1 MNRLILTVLLVG
13 LAAPCALSQDSKL
26 SYDAPAIQSA
36 GEAFKAGAAAAARGD
51 LKTAHADFAKVVR
64 LAPKVAA
71 GHSALG
77 AVMLGEGQIAE
88 AIAELEQAHKLD
100 PQDNAAATNL
110 AIAYC
115 RQGNWQKSIALF
127 KALQSEGVT
136 LQPDVLAVYARA
148 LDGAG
153 DAVGAEKVL
162 RAALDAAPK
171 NASLHDNLGSV
182 LAEQKRYADAEA
194 EFGKA
199 VELDGGTVAYQ
210 VHLGSLFLVETK
222 MNDAIQYL
230 SAAVALAP
238 NDSQANL
245 QLGKALQ
252 AAGQSEQAIEKLRRA
267 HELDPQ
273 SVDAT
278 YHLGLAL
285 QNHGDTA
292 ESLPLLQHVADQR
305 PEDSDVLINLGLA
318 LVQSGKAK
326 EALPIYQRALHLSP
340 NNAVLHQ
347 NLGVAYLQQSDLTG
361 AIQQFKDGLLISP
374 DSPQLHYDLG
384 LALKLQDRIPEAIPE
399 FERAGQL
406 DPSLPDPP
414 YTLGVLYMQTGKF
427 EDSARELQ
435 VALALRPDNGDAWS
449 ILGSVY
455 KQMNEPA
462 KAIEAIRRA
471 IQLLPAQPSP
481 HITLAAIL
489 AQQGDVEGAKAE
501 RKIGADLSRVAV
513 AHQRATFALE
523 SGKALRQRGQLAEAL
538 QQLQVAETA
547 DPKNAAIHREIA
559 MVLQLQGKG
568 ADAALERSKADE
580 LDPGSKGDQ

>member
-1 MNRLILTVLLVG
+1 M
-13 LAAPCALSQDSKL
+13 PYALSQDSKL
-26 SYDAPAIQSA
+26 SYDAPAIQTA
-36 GEAFKAGAAAAARGD
+36 GEAFKAGTAAATRGD
-51 LKTAHADFAKVVR
+51 LKTAHAEFAKVVR

-100 PQDNAAATNL
+100 PQDKTATTNL

-115 RQGNWQKSIALF
+115 RQNNWEKSIALF
-127 KALQSEGVT
+127 KGLQSDGVT
-136 LQPDVLAVYARA
+136 LQSNVLAIYARA

-153 DAVGAEKVL
+153 DASGAEKVL
-162 RAALDAAPK
+162 RGALEAAPN
-171 NASLHDNLGSV
+171 NAVLHDNLGSV
-182 LAEQKRYADAEA
+182 LAEQKRYPEAEA
-194 EFGKA
+194 EFAKA
-199 VELDGGTVAYQ
+199 VQLDGSTVAYQ
-210 VHLGSLFLVETK
+210 VHLGSLYLVETK
-222 MNDAIQYL
+222 MNEAIQYL

-238 NDSQANL
+238 NDVQANL

-273 SVDAT
+273 SVDAA

-326 EALPIYQRALHLSP
+326 EALPIYQRALRLSP

-361 AIQQFKDGLLISP
+361 AIQQFKAGLVISP

-406 DPSLPDPP
+406 DPTLPDPP

-427 EDSARELQ
+427 EDAARELQ
-435 VALALRPDNGDAWS
+435 AALALRPDNGDAWS

-455 KQMNEPA
+455 KQMNEPT

-580 LDPGSKGDQ
+580 LDPGAKGDQ